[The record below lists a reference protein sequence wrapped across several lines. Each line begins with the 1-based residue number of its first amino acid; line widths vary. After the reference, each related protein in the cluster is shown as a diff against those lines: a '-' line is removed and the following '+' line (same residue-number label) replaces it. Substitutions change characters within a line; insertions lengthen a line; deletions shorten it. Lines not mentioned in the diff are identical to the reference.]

1 MKKLF
6 TIILA
11 AAFASLLFAADV
23 AAPVVTTY
31 LARIQTDPSQPNAQ
45 ATAFFATT
53 TTIAGQTFDAP
64 WQSVSWKLADTEK
77 SVTVEVDGQPLKLTY
92 AQVSAFV
99 VAIAYQEKEAQTP
112 APTP

>member
-1 MKKLF
+1 MKKLISF
-6 TIILA
+6 ILA

-31 LARIQTDPSQPNAQ
+31 LARVQTDPSTPNAQ

-53 TTIAGQTFDAP
+53 TEIAGQKFDAP
-64 WQSVSWKLADTEK
+64 WQSVTWKLADTEK
-77 SVTVEVDGQPLKLTY
+77 SVTVEGVTMTY

-99 VAIAYQEKEAQTP
+99 VAIAYAEKEAQTP
-112 APTP
+112 AP